1 MASLIKK
8 VAPIIVACF
17 GCTNAF
23 GEYEVLSTWWL
34 AYASELFGPGHDP
47 IEWPDRY
54 PQQII
59 ISLFGDTDWP
69 STTVDESTLKW
80 GSENAGTAEVTIA
93 LTGAATFAGNVTGLT
108 WDPNAMDN
116 WHEDDDNN
124 PDTPANNDEDDD
136 PNTLDVANET
146 EPVTTPGTVAS
157 IVAGG
162 RKGDNFVT
170 IRIEAA
176 GDTSASDIPSNA
188 TQAAAAQT
196 RNTAAWQYIY
206 LPVPR
211 LANLE
216 ALAGASGEVESTW
229 ERSEAL
235 KVLEIV
241 AESRLV
247 SGSFPD
253 EPRYGGPNQP
263 AVLVRALDWLTL
275 DTSKDG
281 TRLIGID
288 AEGDDAAFHHL
299 ERTPG
304 EVKTHDDGT
313 IRLGSVT
320 ISTSQVHPLAHAVG
334 EREAADIYQIRN
346 AGGTDTGVVYRP
358 AQQASSAFYFSVLD
372 LDGQWL
378 SNGRIGLRGVFRV
391 AVEGTRGL
399 FNDGDVLFVD
409 YDRDG
414 KMGSG
419 EELVLDGAKGVGT
432 SLSIDFDAL
441 ESFKNPTWG
450 RYEGVFDVYY
460 RPGGK
465 QPYNHGAEIKLTASV
480 DYSDPSAIDE
490 KDVTATTTFKFEG
503 VESEVLAYAIP
514 FAGNGKGDV
523 ANVRVRCENVAGCRV
538 FVECTGDDAVRSFG
552 EAGVL
557 EHEKLMKWDS
567 ARLESI
573 IGATGAASRHSC
585 RILSKGKVRVQ
596 QLTRDGASNTL
607 VNNTYVGG

>member
-8 VAPIIVACF
+8 VAPLIVVCF
-17 GCTNAF
+17 GCTSAM
-23 GEYEVLSTWWL
+23 GQVWIYSEWWL
-34 AYASELFGPGHDP
+34 GYASELFGPGHEP
-47 IEWPDRY
+47 IEWPERY
-54 PQQII
+54 PQQ
-59 ISLFGDTDWP
+59 LTLQLGGNTDWAR
-69 STTVDESTLKW
+69 STTTNEAIYQW
-80 GSENAGTAEVTIA
+80 GSQNAGVAEITIT
-93 LTGAATFAGNVTGLT
+93 LEGEATFAGNITGLT
-108 WDPNAMDN
+108 WDPNAADN
-116 WHEDDDNN
+116 WHEDDDNDPN
-124 PDTPANNDEDDD
+124 TPANNDEDND
-136 PNTLDVANET
+136 PNTFDVANET
-146 EPVTTPGTVAS
+146 EPVTAPGTVAS

-162 RKGDNFVT
+162 RTGDNFVT
-170 IRIEAA
+170 IRIEAP
-176 GDTSASDIPSNA
+176 GDTSESNIPSNA
-188 TQAAAAQT
+188 AQAAAAST
-196 RNTAAWQYIY
+196 RNTAAYQWIHI
-206 LPVPR
+206 PVPR
-211 LANLE
+211 LANLD
-216 ALAGASGEVESTW
+216 ALAGATGTPQSPYEQSD
-229 ERSEAL
+229 AL
-235 KVLEIV
+235 KIV
-241 AESRLV
+241 HFFAESRLI

-253 EPRYGGPNQP
+253 EPVLGSEHPRP
-263 AVLVRALDWLTL
+263 LVRSIDWVTL
-275 DTSKDG
+275 DIGEDN
-281 TRLIGID
+281 TRLVGIE
-288 AEGDDAAFHHL
+288 AAGDDAAFRHL
-299 ERTPG
+299 KLTRD
-304 EVKTHDDGT
+304 EVAAHDDGT

-320 ISTSQVHPLAHAVG
+320 ISTSQVHPGYLAVDQ
-334 EREAADIYQIRN
+334 REAADVFQIRN
-346 AGGTDTGVVYRP
+346 AAGTDTGVVYRP
-358 AQQASSAFYFSVLD
+358 ERQAQSARYFSVLD

-378 SNGRIGLRGVFRV
+378 SSGRVGLRGAFRV
-391 AVEGTRGL
+391 TAEGTRGL

-573 IGATGAASRHSC
+573 IGSADANSRHSC

-596 QLTRDGASNTL
+596 QLTRDGVSNTL